1 MNQDIKAEW
10 VAALRS
16 GKYEQTNGALKD
28 GGGFC
33 CLGVLCD
40 VVKDRVGLSWRNLEG
55 YCVTLTMGDAL
66 GQLPIQ
72 VSMFAGLDSKIP
84 MVGKDSL
91 IYLNDIKRLSFNAIA
106 DAIEK
111 HL

>member
-16 GKYEQTNGALKD
+16 GKYKQTNGALKD
-28 GGGFC
+28 DTGFC

-40 VVKDRVGLSWRNLEG
+40 VVKDRVGLSWRETEG
-55 YCVTLTMGDAL
+55 HCGTLTIGDAI
-66 GQLPIQ
+66 GNLPTQ
-72 VSMFAGLDSKIP
+72 VSMFAGLDRQSP
-84 MVGKDSL
+84 YVGERSL
-91 IYLNDIKRLSFNAIA
+91 IYLNDILNWNFNAIA
-106 DAIEK
+106 DAIEA